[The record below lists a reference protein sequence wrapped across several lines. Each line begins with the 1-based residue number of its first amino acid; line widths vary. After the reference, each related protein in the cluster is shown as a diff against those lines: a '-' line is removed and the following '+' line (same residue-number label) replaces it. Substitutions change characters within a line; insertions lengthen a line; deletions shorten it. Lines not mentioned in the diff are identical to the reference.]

1 MPWLYI
7 IKRSAFLLRIQLI
20 FHFPYGMG
28 TVHNPSTSK
37 RQNHHTISSQHS
49 TIQFQPSSTSKK
61 AHIHTL
67 LNENAKKNTSITTSK
82 NDIYPKTSIMKKYSI
97 FLPSA
102 RPLAVMLSHRSAS
115 CLPMTGGPQKKMPT
129 LMVSVS
135 SSAAAAGPSY
145 GFSESG
151 DASWGWWWWSPPSD

>member
-1 MPWLYI
+1 MPLVRTQVWEMKRWNANQHGFPMDKRCRLVLRYVDTYVCMPWLYI

-67 LNENAKKNTSITTSK
+67 LNENAMHLSKQSMTSLREEARV
-82 NDIYPKTSIMKKYSI
+82 DLRYSV
-97 FLPSA
+97 A
-102 RPLAVMLSHRSAS
+102 D
-115 CLPMTGGPQKKMPT
+115 T
-129 LMVSVS
+129 LLS
-135 SSAAAAGPSY
+135 SSRNPGADCLFRRY
-145 GFSESG
+145 
-151 DASWGWWWWSPPSD
+151 